1 MAASYF
7 AHRARAKKNKKLGK
21 QETPYR
27 KRNLLMKDRM
37 QVACAEVA
45 ASPIVP
51 WDIVK
56 KARHRSSIRRSYS
69 ALNQSPTH
77 SV

>member
-7 AHRARAKKNKKLGK
+7 AHRARAKKSKKLGK